1 MSEKFKYIGRLTLDI
16 AWVAVILLLPITSL
30 PLLSRLAGNTMV
42 APASFI
48 PLVWLMLFWFIFYLT
63 NRGRVPRESIPFFF
77 FISVVIVAS
86 ASAFFLDIPPFKNG
100 NILGEEIRSILTLAI
115 GAAFYLV
122 TASWLA
128 QSRSRLVST
137 LKWINISGLIMI
149 LWAMIQG
156 VYIFLFQGKY
166 PALLLDFQ
174 RIISTRD
181 LFAARITAFA
191 FEPSWLAQQLNLLY
205 LPFWLAATINR
216 WSTFRFRLW
225 KFSLENILL
234 GIGVGVLFLSSRVGT
249 LSLLLIIAFL
259 GIYLNVYLARR
270 LQSWS
275 LARFVKF
282 PALFKKIVRS
292 LLPILILLAFLGIYI
307 LGALALVYGLSHVDL
322 RLARFFQIKSLTQL
336 KSLTSNIYLLFNYLA
351 FAERYVYWV
360 AGWNIFNGHLF
371 LGVGLGNAGFFFQHA
386 LPAYGWSLPEVMQV
400 YFRETA
406 LPNIKSLWV
415 RLLAETGIVGFSSFI
430 AWCYGLFRT
439 AWSMRLNTRIPFK
452 VIGWCGLFVLVA
464 FIIEGFSTDTFALPY
479 LWISL
484 GIVSAAGALLRNP
497 REEA

>member
-1 MSEKFKYIGRLTLDI
+1 MIEKIKYLGRFTLDI

-30 PLLSRLAGNTMV
+30 PLLSRLVGNTMV

-48 PLVWLMLFWFIFYLT
+48 PLAWLVVFWFIVYLT
-63 NRGRVPRESIPFFF
+63 TKGNIPREGIPFLF
-77 FISVVIVAS
+77 FITIVMVVT
-86 ASAFFLDIPPFKNG
+86 ASAFFLDTPPFKDG
-100 NILGEEIRSILTLAI
+100 NILGEETRALSTLGI

-149 LWAMIQG
+149 LWAMIQA
-156 VYIFLFQGKY
+156 VYIFIFQGNY
-166 PALLLDFQ
+166 PALLLEFQ
-174 RIISTRD
+174 RLISTRD
-181 LFAARITAFA
+181 LFITRITAFA
-191 FEPSWLAQQLNLLY
+191 FEPSWLAQQLNLLF
-205 LPFWLAATINR
+205 LPFWFAATINS
-216 WSTFRFRLW
+216 WSTFQFRLW

-234 GIGVGVLFLSSRVGT
+234 AFGVVVLFLSSRVGT
-249 LSLLLIIAFL
+249 LSILLIIAFL
-259 GIYLNVYLARR
+259 LIYINIYLARR
-270 LQSWS
+270 VRVWN
-275 LARFVKF
+275 LARLVKF
-282 PALFKKIVRS
+282 PSPLQKVVSS
-292 LLPILILLAFLGIYI
+292 LLPILILLAFIGIYL

-336 KSLTSNIYLLFNYLA
+336 KLLTSNIYLLFNYLS

-360 AGWNIFNGHLF
+360 AGWNIFNTHLW
-371 LGVGLGNAGFFFQHA
+371 LGVGLGNAGFYFQHA

-400 YFRETA
+400 YFREAT

-430 AWCYGLFRT
+430 AWCYVMART
-439 AWSMRLNTRIPFK
+439 AWSMRLNPRIPFK
-452 VIGWCGLFVLVA
+452 VIGWCGLFVLIA
-464 FIIEGFSTDTFALPY
+464 FITEGFSTDTFALPY

-497 REEA
+497 KSEV